1 MNRLATIIIA
11 LFFLNQCSFNE
22 NSRIWKEK
30 EIENNKNIK
39 KIFSEE
45 KKITAEFNQEL
56 KLDLSK
62 IRTNNK
68 IIEIKIIMG
77 LRNIMVL

>member
-1 MNRLATIIIA
+1 MER
-11 LFFLNQCSFNE
+11 
-22 NSRIWKEK
+22 K

-39 KIFSEE
+39 KIFSVE

-62 IRTNNK
+62 IRTN
-68 IIEIKIIMG
+68 
-77 LRNIMVL
+77 